1 MHAIKKQQ
9 GISLIEVL
17 VSMVIFSV
25 GILGMITLQARVL
38 QQNFDQHQ
46 RDVAIWT
53 AQAIIDRVGLN
64 KSEAALTAY
73 ESSIASS
80 TLCDAPPAVMCAET
94 NGSAATICTA
104 SEMATFDAWDVLC
117 TADQGAVD
125 VLIDFN
131 VSFDCSSS
139 AAATAGPPPTA
150 ATNCA
155 LGDTITLQFLW
166 RSHTARAD
174 SRFSTSTITDAT
186 TVLTS
191 GADIDGYVQ
200 VFIP

>member
-1 MHAIKKQQ
+1 MHAINKQQ

-25 GILGMITLQARVL
+25 GILGMTTLQTRVL

-53 AQAIIDRVGLN
+53 AQAIIDRVSLN
-64 KSEAALTAY
+64 KSEPALTAY
-73 ESSIASS
+73 ESSMTSS
-80 TLCDAPPAVMCAET
+80 TLCDAAPAVMCAET
-94 NGSAATICTA
+94 NGVAATTCTDT
-104 SEMATFDAWDVLC
+104 EMAAFDAWDVLC
-117 TADQGAVD
+117 TVDQGAAD
-125 VLIDFN
+125 VLTDFT

-155 LGDTITLQFLW
+155 LGDTVTLQFLW

-174 SRFSTSTITDAT
+174 SRLPASTITNAT

-191 GADIDGYVQ
+191 GADVDGYVQ